1 MFCKTQSFNMQ
12 PSDRFRFRH
21 MVDAARDAMAFVQGR
36 SRADLDKDRQF
47 TLSVVKC
54 IEIIG
59 EAATKISSEAKEE
72 VPSVP
77 WPDVI
82 GMRHRLIHMYYDVNL
97 DIVWK
102 TATVELPRLVEALE
116 EALES
121 SEAP

>member
-1 MFCKTQSFNMQ
+1 MQ

-116 EALES
+116 EALAE
-121 SEAP
+121 